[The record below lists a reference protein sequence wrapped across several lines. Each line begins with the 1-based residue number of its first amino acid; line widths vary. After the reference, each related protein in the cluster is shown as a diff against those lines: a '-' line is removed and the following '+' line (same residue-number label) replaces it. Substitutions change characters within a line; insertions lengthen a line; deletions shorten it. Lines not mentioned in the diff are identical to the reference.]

1 MLRYIERRVG
11 EQTSAIVLQK
21 RRRGYQVLLTDF
33 MVECDLTVAAGRS
46 LKPEEVIEVT
56 IQNVNARKGLLS
68 VFTV

>member
-1 MLRYIERRVG
+1 
-11 EQTSAIVLQK
+11 
-21 RRRGYQVLLTDF
+21 
-33 MVECDLTVAAGRS
+33 MVECDMPVPSGRS